1 MALKMLRSG
10 ILSTVQ
16 DLGRWGYQRFGVP
29 VSGVM
34 DEVSHRLAN
43 WLVGNDDAEATV
55 EMTLVGPGFTVTR
68 DTLLAVCGGDFE
80 PRVNGEP
87 MPRARPVLVRAGG
100 ALEFGPC
107 RAGCRGYL
115 ALAGGVQVAPVMGSR
130 STFLR
135 GGFGGFHGRPLK
147 RGDLL
152 DTAPLD
158 ETRYPSLRR
167 KLAAGGLRMVYPS
180 WSATERVDLL
190 APGPHTIRFVPGRHW
205 TLFTEEA
212 RRQFC
217 GSVYR
222 IGAQSDRQGY
232 RLDGPTLEVAQPM
245 EVISAGVT
253 FGTIQVP
260 PSGEPIVLMASRQ
273 TTGGYPRLGEVASV
287 DLPLLGQLPPGS
299 AVRFQPIDLEQAQ
312 LLLLARERDLA
323 RTREAILLQ
332 ARR

>member
-29 VSGVM
+29 VGGVM

-43 WLVGNDDAEATV
+43 WLVGNDESEATV

-80 PRVNGEP
+80 PRVNGQA

-115 ALAGGVQVAPVMGSR
+115 ALAGGVQVPPVMGSR

-135 GGFGGFHGRPLK
+135 GSFGGFHGRPLK

-152 DTAPLD
+152 DTLPLD
-158 ETRYPSLRR
+158 ETRFPSLRQ
-167 KLAAGGLRMVYPS
+167 KLAAGGLRIAFPS

-205 TLFTEEA
+205 TLFAEKV
-212 RRQFC
+212 RGQFC
-217 GSVYR
+217 ASVYR

-232 RLDGPTLEVAQPM
+232 RLDGPTLVPDEPI
-245 EVISAGVT
+245 EVISEGVT

-299 AVRFQPIDLEQAQ
+299 AVRFQQIGLEEAQ
-312 LLLLARERDLA
+312 SLLLARERDLA